1 MAGGQERILRRRISS
16 IDATKKITRAM
27 ELIAASRI
35 VKAQGRVQAA
45 KPYSE
50 KVTDVIANLAG
61 GGAGVDHPLLAQ
73 PGEIN
78 RVAYVVIAADRGLCG
93 GYNNNVLRA
102 VERSI
107 DSDRAA
113 GRDYALILSGKKAAG
128 YFSFRGY
135 EVHAAFEGFSDQPNY
150 SDAKAMA
157 ESVAE
162 LFESGQ
168 AQQVQL
174 AYTRFL
180 SMGSQ
185 EVTVDQFM
193 PLEASEIGADAAE
206 ESGGGGYEFEPE
218 PSEILGRLLPR
229 YAEARLYAALL
240 EASASEHAARQRAM
254 KAATDNAEDL
264 KINLTRIM
272 NRARQDAITTEIM
285 EIVGGAE
292 AMSQDDD
299 GDLEDLIAQS
309 IEGSFAT
316 LTTDRT
322 DALTFR
328 SKNDHDRRQHRN
340 QRWKGSRYCRTGS
353 RRRISTRIVARN
365 KHICRDGRRIG
376 RRQSD
381 HWW

>member
-1 MAGGQERILRRRISS
+1 
-16 IDATKKITRAM
+16 M

-73 PGEIN
+73 PGDIN

-135 EVHAAFEGFSDQPNY
+135 DVHAAFEGFSDQPNY

-162 LFESGQ
+162 LFENGE

-185 EVTVDQFM
+185 EVAVDQFM
-193 PLEASEIGADAAE
+193 PLEASEIGAEATE
-206 ESGGGGYEFEPE
+206 EAGGGYEFEPE

-309 IEGSFAT
+309 IEGSFAA
-316 LTTDRT
+316 LATDRT
-322 DALTFR
+322 DA
-328 SKNDHDRRQHRN
+328 
-340 QRWKGSRYCRTGS
+340 
-353 RRRISTRIVARN
+353 
-365 KHICRDGRRIG
+365 
-376 RRQSD
+376 
-381 HWW
+381 

>member
-73 PGEIN
+73 PGDIN

-135 EVHAAFEGFSDQPNY
+135 DVHAAFEGFSDQPNY

-162 LFESGQ
+162 LFENGE

-193 PLEASEIGADAAE
+193 PLEASEIGAEATE
-206 ESGGGGYEFEPE
+206 EAGGGYEFEPE

-322 DALTFR
+322 DA
-328 SKNDHDRRQHRN
+328 
-340 QRWKGSRYCRTGS
+340 
-353 RRRISTRIVARN
+353 
-365 KHICRDGRRIG
+365 
-376 RRQSD
+376 
-381 HWW
+381 

>member
-1 MAGGQERILRRRISS
+1 MAGGQERILRRRIGS

-50 KVTDVIANLAG
+50 KVTAVITNLAG
-61 GGAGVDHPLLAQ
+61 GGAGVDHPLLTAPEQ
-73 PGEIN
+73 VD

-102 VERSI
+102 VERAIEADKSQ
-107 DSDRAA
+107 
-113 GRDYALILSGKKAAG
+113 GRDYALVLSGKKAAG

-135 EVHAAFEGFSDQPNY
+135 EIHAAYEGFTDQPGY

-162 LFESGQ
+162 LFESGEV
-168 AQQVQL
+168 QQVQL

-185 EVTVDQFM
+185 EVAIEQFM
-193 PLEASEIGADAAE
+193 PLEPSEIGADA
-206 ESGGGGYEFEPE
+206 SQGSDSGGYEFEPE
-218 PSEILGRLLPR
+218 PAEILSRLLPR

-240 EASASEHAARQRAM
+240 EGSASEHAARQRAM
-254 KAATDNAEDL
+254 KAANAEDL

-272 NRARQDAITTEIM
+272 NRARQDSITTEIM
-285 EIVGGAE
+285 EIVSGAE

-299 GDLEDLIAQS
+299 DGLKDIIEQS
-309 IEGSFAT
+309 LEGSFAA
-316 LTTDRT
+316 LASDRN
-322 DALTFR
+322 DA
-328 SKNDHDRRQHRN
+328 
-340 QRWKGSRYCRTGS
+340 
-353 RRRISTRIVARN
+353 
-365 KHICRDGRRIG
+365 
-376 RRQSD
+376 
-381 HWW
+381 

>member
-61 GGAGVDHPLLAQ
+61 GGAGVDHPLLTPAD
-73 PGEIN
+73 EVT

-102 VERSI
+102 VERAI
-107 DSDRAA
+107 AADRSLD
-113 GRDYALILSGKKAAG
+113 RQYALVLSGKKAAS

-135 EVHAAFEGFSDQPNY
+135 EVHAAYEGFSDQPNY

-162 LFESGQ
+162 LFESGEV
-168 AQQVQL
+168 QQVRL

-185 EVTVDQFM
+185 EVTIDQFM
-193 PLEASEIGADAAE
+193 PLEASEIGADGDGDT
-206 ESGGGGYEFEPE
+206 GGGGYEFEPE
-218 PSEILGRLLPR
+218 PAEILSRLLPR

-240 EASASEHAARQRAM
+240 EGSASEHAARQRAM

-264 KINLTRIM
+264 KTNLTRIM

-285 EIVGGAE
+285 EIVSGAE
-292 AMSQDDD
+292 AMNDD
-299 GDLEDLIAQS
+299 GDDGGLDEAITQS
-309 IEGSFAT
+309 LEGSLAA
-316 LTTDRT
+316 LVSDRN
-322 DALTFR
+322 DA
-328 SKNDHDRRQHRN
+328 
-340 QRWKGSRYCRTGS
+340 
-353 RRRISTRIVARN
+353 
-365 KHICRDGRRIG
+365 
-376 RRQSD
+376 
-381 HWW
+381 

>member
-35 VKAQGRVQAA
+35 VKAQGRVRSA

-61 GGAGVDHPLLAQ
+61 GGAGVDHPLLTQADQ
-73 PGEIN
+73 VN

-102 VERSI
+102 VERAI
-107 DSDRAA
+107 AA
-113 GRDYALILSGKKAAG
+113 DQAQGRQYVLVLSGKKAAG

-135 EVHAAFEGFSDQPNY
+135 EVHAAYEGFSDQPNY
-150 SDAKAMA
+150 SDAKTMA

-162 LFESGQ
+162 LFESGDV
-168 AQQVQL
+168 QQVRL

-193 PLEASEIGADAAE
+193 PLEASEIGADASENTA
-206 ESGGGGYEFEPE
+206 GGGYEFEPE
-218 PSEILGRLLPR
+218 PAEILSRLLPR
-229 YAEARLYAALL
+229 YVEARLYAALL
-240 EASASEHAARQRAM
+240 EGSASEHAARQRAM

-264 KINLTRIM
+264 KTNLTRIM
-272 NRARQDAITTEIM
+272 NRARQEAITTEIM
-285 EIVGGAE
+285 EIVSGSE
-292 AMSQDDD
+292 AMGDDD
-299 GDLEDLIAQS
+299 DHDFEDSITQS
-309 IEGSFAT
+309 LEGSLAA
-316 LTTDRT
+316 LIPDRS
-322 DALTFR
+322 DA
-328 SKNDHDRRQHRN
+328 
-340 QRWKGSRYCRTGS
+340 
-353 RRRISTRIVARN
+353 
-365 KHICRDGRRIG
+365 
-376 RRQSD
+376 
-381 HWW
+381 

>member
-16 IDATKKITRAM
+16 IEATKKITRAM

-61 GGAGVDHPLLAQ
+61 GGAGVDHPLLTPAD
-73 PGEIN
+73 EVT

-102 VERSI
+102 VERAIAADQSL
-107 DSDRAA
+107 DRQ
-113 GRDYALILSGKKAAG
+113 YALVLSGKKAAS

-135 EVHAAFEGFSDQPNY
+135 EPHAAYEGFSDQPNY
-150 SDAKAMA
+150 SDAKAIA
-157 ESVAE
+157 ESVAD
-162 LFESGQ
+162 LFESGEV
-168 AQQVQL
+168 QQVRL

-185 EVTVDQFM
+185 EVTIDQFM
-193 PLEASEIGADAAE
+193 PLEASEIGADGDGDT
-206 ESGGGGYEFEPE
+206 GGGGYEFEPE
-218 PSEILGRLLPR
+218 PAEILSRLLPR

-240 EASASEHAARQRAM
+240 EGSASEHAARQRAM

-264 KINLTRIM
+264 KTNLTRIM

-285 EIVGGAE
+285 EIVSGAE
-292 AMSQDDD
+292 AMNDD
-299 GDLEDLIAQS
+299 GDDGGLDEAITQS
-309 IEGSFAT
+309 LEGSLAA
-316 LTTDRT
+316 LVSDRN
-322 DALTFR
+322 DA
-328 SKNDHDRRQHRN
+328 
-340 QRWKGSRYCRTGS
+340 
-353 RRRISTRIVARN
+353 
-365 KHICRDGRRIG
+365 
-376 RRQSD
+376 
-381 HWW
+381 

>member
-61 GGAGVDHPLLAQ
+61 GGAGVDHPLLTPAD
-73 PGEIN
+73 EVT

-102 VERSI
+102 VERAI
-107 DSDRAA
+107 AADRSLD
-113 GRDYALILSGKKAAG
+113 RQYALVLSGKKAAS

-135 EVHAAFEGFSDQPNY
+135 EPHAAYEGFSDQPNY

-162 LFESGQ
+162 LFESGEV
-168 AQQVQL
+168 QQVRL

-185 EVTVDQFM
+185 EVTIDQFM
-193 PLEASEIGADAAE
+193 PLEASEIGADGDGDT
-206 ESGGGGYEFEPE
+206 GGGGYEFEPE
-218 PSEILGRLLPR
+218 PAEILRRLLPR

-240 EASASEHAARQRAM
+240 EGSASEHAARQRAM

-264 KINLTRIM
+264 KTNLTRIM

-285 EIVGGAE
+285 EIVSGAE
-292 AMSQDDD
+292 AMNDD
-299 GDLEDLIAQS
+299 GDDGGLDEAITQS
-309 IEGSFAT
+309 LEGSLAA
-316 LTTDRT
+316 LVSDRN
-322 DALTFR
+322 DA
-328 SKNDHDRRQHRN
+328 
-340 QRWKGSRYCRTGS
+340 
-353 RRRISTRIVARN
+353 
-365 KHICRDGRRIG
+365 
-376 RRQSD
+376 
-381 HWW
+381 

>member
-35 VKAQGRVQAA
+35 VKAQGRVRSA

-61 GGAGVDHPLLAQ
+61 GGAGVDHPLLTQAEQ
-73 PGEIN
+73 VN

-102 VERSI
+102 VERAI
-107 DSDRAA
+107 AA
-113 GRDYALILSGKKAAG
+113 DQAQGRQYVLVLSGKKAAG

-135 EVHAAFEGFSDQPNY
+135 EVHAAYEGFSDQPNY
-150 SDAKAMA
+150 SDAKTMA

-162 LFESGQ
+162 LFESGDV
-168 AQQVQL
+168 QQVRL

-193 PLEASEIGADAAE
+193 PLEASEIGADASENTA
-206 ESGGGGYEFEPE
+206 GGGYEFEPE
-218 PSEILGRLLPR
+218 PAEILSRLLPR
-229 YAEARLYAALL
+229 YVEARLYAALL
-240 EASASEHAARQRAM
+240 EGSASEHAARQRAM

-264 KINLTRIM
+264 KTNLTRIM
-272 NRARQDAITTEIM
+272 NRARQEAITTEIM
-285 EIVGGAE
+285 EIVSGSE
-292 AMSQDDD
+292 AMSDD
-299 GDLEDLIAQS
+299 GDHDLDDAITQS
-309 IEGSFAT
+309 LEGSLAA
-316 LTTDRT
+316 LVSDRS
-322 DALTFR
+322 DA
-328 SKNDHDRRQHRN
+328 
-340 QRWKGSRYCRTGS
+340 
-353 RRRISTRIVARN
+353 
-365 KHICRDGRRIG
+365 
-376 RRQSD
+376 
-381 HWW
+381 

>member
-35 VKAQGRVQAA
+35 VKAQGRVRSA

-61 GGAGVDHPLLAQ
+61 GGAGVDHPLLTQADQ
-73 PGEIN
+73 VN

-102 VERSI
+102 VERAI
-107 DSDRAA
+107 AA
-113 GRDYALILSGKKAAG
+113 DQAQGRQYVLVLSGKKAAG

-135 EVHAAFEGFSDQPNY
+135 EVHAAYEGFSDQPNY
-150 SDAKAMA
+150 SDAKTMA

-162 LFESGQ
+162 LFESGDV
-168 AQQVQL
+168 QQVRL

-193 PLEASEIGADAAE
+193 PLEASEIGADASENTA
-206 ESGGGGYEFEPE
+206 GGGYEFEPE
-218 PSEILGRLLPR
+218 PAEILSRLLPR
-229 YAEARLYAALL
+229 YVEARLYAALL
-240 EASASEHAARQRAM
+240 EGSASEHAARQRAM

-264 KINLTRIM
+264 KTNLTRIM
-272 NRARQDAITTEIM
+272 NRARQETITTEIM
-285 EIVGGAE
+285 EIVSGSE
-292 AMSQDDD
+292 AMSDD
-299 GDLEDLIAQS
+299 GDHDLDDAITQS
-309 IEGSFAT
+309 LEGSLAA
-316 LTTDRT
+316 LVSDRS
-322 DALTFR
+322 DA
-328 SKNDHDRRQHRN
+328 
-340 QRWKGSRYCRTGS
+340 
-353 RRRISTRIVARN
+353 
-365 KHICRDGRRIG
+365 
-376 RRQSD
+376 
-381 HWW
+381 

>member
-73 PGEIN
+73 PGDIN

-135 EVHAAFEGFSDQPNY
+135 DVHAAFEGFSDQPNY

-162 LFESGQ
+162 LFENGE

-193 PLEASEIGADAAE
+193 PLEAAEIGAEATE
-206 ESGGGGYEFEPE
+206 EAGGGYEFEPE

-309 IEGSFAT
+309 IEGSFAA
-316 LTTDRT
+316 LATDRT
-322 DALTFR
+322 DA
-328 SKNDHDRRQHRN
+328 
-340 QRWKGSRYCRTGS
+340 
-353 RRRISTRIVARN
+353 
-365 KHICRDGRRIG
+365 
-376 RRQSD
+376 
-381 HWW
+381 

>member
-73 PGEIN
+73 PGDVS

-135 EVHAAFEGFSDQPNY
+135 DVHAAFEGFSDQPNY

-162 LFESGQ
+162 LFENGE

-193 PLEASEIGADAAE
+193 PLEASEIGAEATE
-206 ESGGGGYEFEPE
+206 EAGGGYEFEPE

-309 IEGSFAT
+309 IEGSFAA
-316 LTTDRT
+316 LATDRT
-322 DALTFR
+322 DA
-328 SKNDHDRRQHRN
+328 
-340 QRWKGSRYCRTGS
+340 
-353 RRRISTRIVARN
+353 
-365 KHICRDGRRIG
+365 
-376 RRQSD
+376 
-381 HWW
+381 

>member
-50 KVTDVIANLAG
+50 KVTDVITNLAG
-61 GGAGVDHPLLAQ
+61 GGAGVDHPLLTTAEQ
-73 PGEIN
+73 VD

-102 VERSI
+102 VERAIEADKSQ
-107 DSDRAA
+107 
-113 GRDYALILSGKKAAG
+113 GRGYALVVSGKKAAG
-128 YFSFRGY
+128 YFSFRGFDI
-135 EVHAAFEGFSDQPNY
+135 HASYEGFSDQPSYN
-150 SDAKAMA
+150 DAKAMA

-162 LFESGQ
+162 LFEDGEV
-168 AQQVQL
+168 QQVQL
-174 AYTRFL
+174 AFTRFL

-185 EVTVDQFM
+185 EVALQQFM
-193 PLEASEIGADAAE
+193 PLEPSEIGADVAE
-206 ESGGGGYEFEPE
+206 DSDSGGYEFEPE
-218 PSEILGRLLPR
+218 PAEILGRLLPR

-272 NRARQDAITTEIM
+272 NRARQDSITTEIM
-285 EIVGGAE
+285 EIVSGAE

-299 GDLEDLIAQS
+299 GGLNDIIEQS
-309 IEGSFAT
+309 LEGSFAS
-316 LTTDRT
+316 LASDRNN
-322 DALTFR
+322 A
-328 SKNDHDRRQHRN
+328 
-340 QRWKGSRYCRTGS
+340 
-353 RRRISTRIVARN
+353 
-365 KHICRDGRRIG
+365 
-376 RRQSD
+376 
-381 HWW
+381 

>member
-35 VKAQGRVQAA
+35 VKAQGRVRSA

-61 GGAGVDHPLLAQ
+61 GGAGVDHPLLTQADQ
-73 PGEIN
+73 VN

-102 VERSI
+102 VERAI
-107 DSDRAA
+107 AVDQAQARQ
-113 GRDYALILSGKKAAG
+113 YVLVLSGKKAAG

-135 EVHAAFEGFSDQPNY
+135 EVHAAYEGFSDQPNY
-150 SDAKAMA
+150 SDAKTMA

-162 LFESGQ
+162 LFESGD
-168 AQQVQL
+168 VQEVRL

-193 PLEASEIGADAAE
+193 PLEASEIGADVSEDTA
-206 ESGGGGYEFEPE
+206 GGGYEFEPE
-218 PSEILGRLLPR
+218 PAEILSRLLPR
-229 YAEARLYAALL
+229 YVEARLYAALL
-240 EASASEHAARQRAM
+240 EGSASEHAARQRAM

-264 KINLTRIM
+264 KTNLTRIM
-272 NRARQDAITTEIM
+272 NRARQEAITTEIM
-285 EIVGGAE
+285 EIVSGSE
-292 AMSQDDD
+292 AMADDD
-299 GDLEDLIAQS
+299 DDDLEDAITQS
-309 IEGSFAT
+309 LEGSLAA
-316 LTTDRT
+316 LISDRS
-322 DALTFR
+322 DA
-328 SKNDHDRRQHRN
+328 
-340 QRWKGSRYCRTGS
+340 
-353 RRRISTRIVARN
+353 
-365 KHICRDGRRIG
+365 
-376 RRQSD
+376 
-381 HWW
+381 

>member
-1 MAGGQERILRRRISS
+1 MAGGQERSLRRRISS

-73 PGEIN
+73 PGDIN

-135 EVHAAFEGFSDQPNY
+135 DVHAAFEGFSDQPNY

-162 LFESGQ
+162 LFENGE

-193 PLEASEIGADAAE
+193 PLEASEIGAEATE
-206 ESGGGGYEFEPE
+206 EAGGGYEFEPE

-309 IEGSFAT
+309 IEGSFAA
-316 LTTDRT
+316 LATDRT
-322 DALTFR
+322 DA
-328 SKNDHDRRQHRN
+328 
-340 QRWKGSRYCRTGS
+340 
-353 RRRISTRIVARN
+353 
-365 KHICRDGRRIG
+365 
-376 RRQSD
+376 
-381 HWW
+381 

>member
-1 MAGGQERILRRRISS
+1 MAGCQERILRRRISS

-73 PGEIN
+73 PGDIN

-135 EVHAAFEGFSDQPNY
+135 DVHAAFEGFSDQPNY

-162 LFESGQ
+162 LFENGE

-193 PLEASEIGADAAE
+193 PLEASEIGAEATE
-206 ESGGGGYEFEPE
+206 EAGGGYEFEPE

-309 IEGSFAT
+309 IEGSFAA
-316 LTTDRT
+316 LATDRT
-322 DALTFR
+322 DA
-328 SKNDHDRRQHRN
+328 
-340 QRWKGSRYCRTGS
+340 
-353 RRRISTRIVARN
+353 
-365 KHICRDGRRIG
+365 
-376 RRQSD
+376 
-381 HWW
+381 

>member
-1 MAGGQERILRRRISS
+1 MAGGQERILRRRIGS

-50 KVTDVIANLAG
+50 KVTAVITNLAG
-61 GGAGVDHPLLAQ
+61 GGAGVDHPLLTAPEQ
-73 PGEIN
+73 VD

-102 VERSI
+102 VERAIEADKSQ
-107 DSDRAA
+107 
-113 GRDYALILSGKKAAG
+113 GRDYALVLSGKKAAG

-135 EVHAAFEGFSDQPNY
+135 EIHAAYEGFTDQPGY

-162 LFESGQ
+162 LFESGEV
-168 AQQVQL
+168 QQVQL

-185 EVTVDQFM
+185 EVAIEQFM
-193 PLEASEIGADAAE
+193 PLEPSEIGADA
-206 ESGGGGYEFEPE
+206 SQGSDSGGYEFEPE
-218 PSEILGRLLPR
+218 PAEILSRLLPR

-240 EASASEHAARQRAM
+240 EGSASEHAARQRAM

-264 KINLTRIM
+264 
-272 NRARQDAITTEIM
+272 RA
-285 EIVGGAE
+285 
-292 AMSQDDD
+292 
-299 GDLEDLIAQS
+299 L
-309 IEGSFAT
+309 
-316 LTTDRT
+316 
-322 DALTFR
+322 
-328 SKNDHDRRQHRN
+328 
-340 QRWKGSRYCRTGS
+340 
-353 RRRISTRIVARN
+353 
-365 KHICRDGRRIG
+365 
-376 RRQSD
+376 
-381 HWW
+381 